1 MSSTFLRGPS
11 ETNSNVIVCHCT
23 LCGTLVGASPSD
35 ASLDVMEDLHECAAQ
50 AQNRDVSLLPPV
62 LSGQD

>member
-1 MSSTFLRGPS
+1 MSSTFLRGLS

-35 ASLDVMEDLHECAAQ
+35 LSLGVMEDLHECAGK
-50 AQNRDVSLLPPV
+50 AQNSGASPLPAV
-62 LSGQD
+62 FSGQN